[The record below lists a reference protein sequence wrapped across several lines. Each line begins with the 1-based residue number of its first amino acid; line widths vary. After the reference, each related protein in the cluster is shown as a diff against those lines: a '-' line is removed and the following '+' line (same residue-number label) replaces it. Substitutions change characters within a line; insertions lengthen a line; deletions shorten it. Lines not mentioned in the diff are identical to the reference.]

1 MSFAQLLRRYFYSHY
16 VHSGLRVA
24 LGVLGLTLVAWATLG
39 PQAAAAVS
47 SGALGTSL
55 TDLPGP
61 LAEKRRI
68 MPAAV
73 VLGTL
78 ATLGVGLSAGV
89 PWLNAALVLGITFV
103 SALLLGWGRAA
114 LPLSVGTL
122 FVTAMA
128 LGSPEAAAEPWRHAG
143 GFLAGAGGYLLWGLV
158 AARVTA
164 RRTRQ
169 QALAESLHEL
179 AEYLRDKAACY
190 VPGADLERCYA
201 QLVRRQTLLVERQQ
215 AARDLVLEELRT
227 PADGTLLA
235 TLLAAFDIYEAVLS
249 AHTDHA
255 LLQRTLA
262 GGDALDFLHELVL
275 KAARAL
281 DTVAAALMR
290 DQPPPATLASFKPE
304 RFALA
309 WESQRLAALPS
320 TPDTEA
326 ARAALAATVAKIER
340 CVQRIAELPAI
351 VQRPVPPAEL
361 LGGGDFAAFRSPPLA
376 GLRMILAQ
384 AAAPNSPLLR
394 HAVRLC
400 AAIGAA
406 LVLGHVLPYEAHGY
420 WIVLT
425 IALVLR
431 PNFSITQQR
440 QKDRLL
446 GNLAGCVLAA
456 ALLATQPPAVLLLAA
471 IFVANTV
478 AHAFVTLRYRYTA
491 TAGCVIVLL
500 QIHLTGGVSG
510 EVAMVARVFDTVL
523 GGGLSIAAS
532 HLLPSWERYAMPTLL
547 RGLLT
552 AAAAHARATLAE
564 PACELDYRLARK
576 RYHDAVVALAGAF
589 ERMLAEPPDQQR
601 AVAALER
608 YVALGYLLGTQLVA
622 LHMLRLHRGSEFE
635 ADAPERLRACAAA
648 VEASLATAAHAIDP
662 QQPLPPEQPPPAVAL
677 ADTLADDALPGD
689 WHAERLLVRRLAL
702 IRASAGELRERAVL
716 LAAAGWNHAQMPPHR
731 QRLNY

>member
-1 MSFAQLLRRYFYSHY
+1 MSFAQLLQRYFYSHY

-24 LGVLGLTLVAWATLG
+24 LGVLGLTLAAWATLG
-39 PQAAAAVS
+39 PHAAAAVS

-61 LAEKRRI
+61 LAEKRRL

-78 ATLGVGLSAGV
+78 ATLGVGLSAGT
-89 PWLNAALVLGITFV
+89 PWLNAAVVLGITFV

-128 LGSPEAAAEPWRHAG
+128 LGSHEAAADPWQHAG
-143 GFLAGAGGYLLWGLV
+143 WFLAGAGGYLLWGLV
-158 AARVTA
+158 AARAAA

-179 AEYLRDKAACY
+179 AEYLRAKADCY

-201 QLVRRQTLLVERQQ
+201 QLVHRQTLLVERQQ

-255 LLQRTLA
+255 LLHRTLA
-262 GGDALDFLHELVL
+262 GADALDFLHELVL

-290 DQPPPATLASFKPE
+290 DQPPPAATACFKPE
-304 RFALA
+304 LYALA
-309 WESQRLAALPS
+309 YERLRLDALAP
-320 TPDTEA
+320 TPDNQA

-340 CVQRIAELPAI
+340 CVVRIQELPAI
-351 VQRPVPPAEL
+351 ASRPVPPAEIF
-361 LGGGDFAAFRSPPLA
+361 GGADFAAFRSPPLA
-376 GLRMILAQ
+376 GLKLLIAQ
-384 AAAPNSPLLR
+384 IRAPRSPLLR
-394 HAVRLC
+394 HALRLS
-400 AAIGAA
+400 AAVGAA
-406 LVLGHVLPYEAHGY
+406 LALGRVLPYEAHGY

-446 GNLAGCVLAA
+446 GNLTGCVLAA
-456 ALLATQPPAVLLLAA
+456 ALLAAEPPAVLLLAA

-500 QIHLTGGVSG
+500 QVHLTGSGAG
-510 EVAMVARVFDTVL
+510 EVTMLARVLDTVL
-523 GGGLSIAAS
+523 GGLLSIGAS
-532 HLLPSWERYAMPTLL
+532 HLLPSWERYAMPALL
-547 RGLLT
+547 RGLLD
-552 AAAAHARATLAE
+552 AAGAHARATLAE
-564 PACELDYRLARK
+564 PMDELAYRLARK

-635 ADAPERLRACAAA
+635 ADAPERLRASAAA
-648 VEASLATAAHAIDP
+648 VAASLAAAAHAIDP
-662 QQPLPPEQPPPAVAL
+662 AAAVPEALPPSANAL

-702 IRASAGELRERAVL
+702 IRASAGELRERAGA
-716 LAAAGWNHAQMPPHR
+716 LAAAGWSAGP
-731 QRLNY
+731 